1 MDFSLLEPQE
11 PSTQSSAQEEVVI
24 DEILFLGEADD
35 PLNEAILSRIEAG
48 DLFEENSGDSD
59 DDSS

>member
-1 MDFSLLEPQE
+1 M
-11 PSTQSSAQEEVVI
+11 I

-35 PLNEAILSRIEAG
+35 PLNEAILSRIKAG